1 MPLFSRR
8 GRQPSVISRA
18 DRAREAGQWQVAAG
32 FYRMALDRKP
42 RNPPIWVQF
51 GHALKE
57 CGSPAEAEGAYRT
70 AIRYEPDDADAYLH
84 LGHVLKL
91 QDKIAEAQA
100 AYQRALALDGS
111 LNEAARE
118 LGLLDR
124 SELRLWEEPLPA
136 GVAIP
141 ARGEP
146 LAIATTVH
154 SSATRGK
161 FSPGKGSFISQADRA
176 RDAGQWEIAADLYRK
191 ALDRNPNN
199 SPIWVQY
206 GHALK
211 EAGRFAEAESAYRA
225 AIALNGSAA
234 EPHLQLGHVLKIR
247 GRHGEAETA
256 YLQAFVLQP
265 SMSEPL
271 SGLDSLGWPDQQI
284 AQLTAMLARALPDP
298 KAERRQPGRRTVDDA
313 PSGDVAG
320 AQSALEPEGSQAE
333 ARADSENTK
342 IARKFGSRLDP
353 C

>member
-1 MPLFSRR
+1 MPLFSRN

-42 RNPPIWVQF
+42 RNPPIWVQY

-70 AIRYEPDDADAYLH
+70 AIRFEPDDADAHLH

-91 QDKIAEAQA
+91 QGKTAEAQA

-111 LNEAARE
+111 LTEAARE
-118 LGLLDR
+118 LSLLDR
-124 SELRLWEEPLPA
+124 REQRLREEPPPTGL
-136 GVAIP
+136 AIP

-146 LAIATTVH
+146 LAIATVH
-154 SSATRGK
+154 GSATQPK
-161 FSPGKGSFISQADRA
+161 FAPGKGSFISQADCA
-176 RDAGQWEIAADLYRK
+176 RDARQWEIAADLYRK

-199 SPIWVQY
+199 PPIWVQY

-211 EAGRFAEAESAYRA
+211 EAGRLAEAESAYRA

-234 EPHLQLGHVLKIR
+234 EPYLQLGHVLKMR
-247 GRHGEAETA
+247 GRHGEAQTA
-256 YLQAFVLQP
+256 YLQAFALQP

-284 AQLTAMLARALPDP
+284 AQLTAMLAGALPDP
-298 KAERRQPGRRTVDDA
+298 KAGRRQPGRRTVDDA
-313 PSGDVAG
+313 ASSV
-320 AQSALEPEGSQAE
+320 LEPERSQAE
-333 ARADSENTK
+333 APADSENTK
-342 IARKFGSRLDP
+342 TARKLGSRLDP